1 MNSKW
6 FYGAL
11 FLLLAV
17 LGVKMERSMP
27 SNQEI
32 VVRFTVDGFT
42 QDKAQKA
49 ISEVKNQ
56 LQDVGVE
63 NIQIRELED
72 GGLKITY
79 YSDLAVS
86 EIQKILSADDLD
98 TQQPFDVPFE
108 LPTDHPGEDFAVYEL
123 DVYEIQGHSQIDI
136 DLEGSPVRVN
146 QIKEHLY
153 VLNSAGYS
161 QALDLSA
168 HYEGSITA
176 LQICS
181 KAAMF
186 RNLHFYILPEVRAG
200 PIA

>member
-17 LGVKMERSMP
+17 LGVKMERNML

-42 QDKAQKA
+42 QDKAEKA

-56 LQDVGVE
+56 LQYVGVE

-86 EIQKILSADDLD
+86 EIQQILSNADLD
-98 TQQPFDVPFE
+98 TQCPLDTPFE
-108 LPTDHPGEDFAVYEL
+108 FPPDHSGEDFAVYEL
-123 DVYEIQGHSQIDI
+123 NVYEIQGHSQIDLDI
-136 DLEGSPVRVN
+136 EGSPVRVN

-153 VLNSAGYS
+153 VLNGTGHT
-161 QALDLSA
+161 QAIDLTA
-168 HYEGSITA
+168 HYEGNKIT

-181 KAAMF
+181 RAATF
-186 RNLHFYILPEVRAG
+186 RTLHFYSLPEVRAG
-200 PIA
+200 PVA

>member
-1 MNSKW
+1 
-6 FYGAL
+6 
-11 FLLLAV
+11 
-17 LGVKMERSMP
+17 MERNML

-42 QDKAQKA
+42 QDKAHKA

-56 LQDVGVE
+56 LQDAGVE
-63 NIQIRELED
+63 NIQIRELKD

-79 YSDLAVS
+79 YSDLAVT
-86 EIQKILSADDLD
+86 EIQQILSDADRDSQCPLD
-98 TQQPFDVPFE
+98 TPFE
-108 LPTDHPGEDFAVYEL
+108 FPADHSNKDFAVYEL
-123 DVYEIQGHSQIDI
+123 SVYEIQGQSQIDI
-136 DLEGSPVRVN
+136 ALEGSPVRVN

-153 VLNSAGYS
+153 VLNSTAYT

-168 HYEGSITA
+168 RYEADKIT

-181 KAAMF
+181 RAATF
-186 RNLHFYILPEVRAG
+186 RTLHYYSLPEVRAG

>member
-1 MNSKW
+1 MKSKW

-17 LGVKMERSMP
+17 LGVKMERNML

-32 VVRFTVDGFT
+32 VVRFTVNGFT
-42 QDKAQKA
+42 QDKAHKA

-56 LQDVGVE
+56 LQDAGVE
-63 NIQIRELED
+63 NIQIRELKD

-86 EIQKILSADDLD
+86 EIQQILSDAQPDSQHSLD
-98 TQQPFDVPFE
+98 TPFE
-108 LPTDHPGEDFAVYEL
+108 FPANHSDEDFAVYEL
-123 DVYEIQGHSQIDI
+123 NVYEIHGHSQIDLN
-136 DLEGSPVRVN
+136 LEGSTVQVN

-153 VLNSAGYS
+153 VLNSTSYTK
-161 QALDLSA
+161 ALDLSA
-168 HYEGSITA
+168 HYEVNKIT

-181 KAAMF
+181 RAATF
-186 RNLHFYILPEVRAG
+186 RTLHYNSLPEVRAG